1 MYKLIFK
8 IDITAQ
14 FWDLWVSHYFI
25 KLCVQTAA
33 LLPLT
38 SVMGRRCAFLE
49 TQFPPLPTY
58 LMWLM
63 TIKHKF
69 SNH

>member
-8 IDITAQ
+8 TDITAQ

-38 SVMGRRCAFLE
+38 SVMGR
-49 TQFPPLPTY
+49 
-58 LMWLM
+58 
-63 TIKHKF
+63 
-69 SNH
+69 